1 MKGGW
6 LWGPLPDTAD
16 GIPVHVDFRRWMLF
30 FRLLADPDVPEAVKP
45 AVAARIVCRG
55 IPDVRMPEESPDG
68 RDRVTHALL
77 TFASGGEEPAE
88 KGDPGEPLFDFGE
101 DGERI
106 LASFRAAYGI
116 DLTEARMHWW
126 VFLAL
131 LRGLPPDSPF
141 MRALC
146 LRALDP
152 AEIADDRM
160 RREVRRA
167 KRAVRLTPALRNNK
181 EKE

>member
-1 MKGGW
+1 MRSGW
-6 LWGPLPDTAD
+6 LWEPLPETAD

-45 AVAARIVCRG
+45 AVAARIVCRR
-55 IPDVRMPEESPDG
+55 IPDVRSPEE
-68 RDRVTHALL
+68 RDCVTRALL
-77 TFASGGEEPAE
+77 AFASGGEAPAE
-88 KGDPGEPLFDFGE
+88 DGGSGEPLFDFGE

-106 LASFRAAYGI
+106 FASFWAAYGI
-116 DLTEARMHWW
+116 DLTAARMHWW

-141 MRALC
+141 QRAIR

-167 KRAVRLTPALRNNK
+167 KRAVRLTSAIRNNK
-181 EKE
+181 E